1 MPRHEVIQEVLDA
14 FLGLFT
20 QPFEQDLKA
29 SVEAAATAILL
40 AGLAG
45 SALLVNG
52 GIRAVGEFVGSSFV
66 LVLVWMLLTAT
77 MTKKER
83 RNLMIARNL
92 SVLSFWV
99 AATLVLVFAV
109 ELVRP
114 DPLDGAIRRG
124 IVAVVLLLLVPMH
137 MRFNLPVWPALKICL
152 PLWISTVF
160 LAWMTL

>member
-1 MPRHEVIQEVLDA
+1 MPKHEAIQEVLDA
-14 FLGLFT
+14 FLRLFI
-20 QPFEQDLKA
+20 QPFDQDLKA
-29 SVEAAATAILL
+29 SVKVATTAIVL
-40 AGLAG
+40 AGLPG

-52 GIRAVGEFVGSSFV
+52 GIRTVGEIVGSSIV
-66 LVLVWMLLTAT
+66 LVLVWMLLTAI

-83 RNLMIARNL
+83 LKLTIARNL
-92 SVLSFWV
+92 SVLSFWI
-99 AATLVLVFAV
+99 AATLVLVLAV

-137 MRFNLPVWPALKICL
+137 MRFNLPVWPAVKMSL

-160 LAWMTL
+160 LAWMAL